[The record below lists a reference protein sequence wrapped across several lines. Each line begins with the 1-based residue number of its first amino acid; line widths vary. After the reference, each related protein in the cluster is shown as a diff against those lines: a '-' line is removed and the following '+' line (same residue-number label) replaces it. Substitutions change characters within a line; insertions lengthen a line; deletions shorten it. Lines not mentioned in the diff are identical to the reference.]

1 MAEQK
6 TLNTRVILRNDSV
19 ENWSSANSKTLLKGE
34 VGIAY
39 VGDGKAEIR
48 IGTQDG
54 TKQYKEAVK
63 LQISADQVV
72 GLTDTINSLSTTH
85 YEVSSLDQLSAK
97 SYVNGDTAVV
107 IQQIADTDK
116 YTYTAYVYDKGL
128 SAWKAMDGNYDAE
141 NVYFNEDLI
150 YTAAFGALA
159 SVPLTGSATLSAKGK
174 NLESVLKSIL
184 A

>member
-19 ENWSSANSKTLLKGE
+19 DNWSSTNSKTLLKGE

-39 VGDGKAEIR
+39 VGNGKAEIR

-54 TKQYKEAVK
+54 NKQYKDAVK

-85 YEVSSLDQLSAK
+85 YEVSSLD
-97 SYVNGDTAVV
+97 
-107 IQQIADTDK
+107 
-116 YTYTAYVYDKGL
+116 
-128 SAWKAMDGNYDAE
+128 
-141 NVYFNEDLI
+141 
-150 YTAAFGALA
+150 
-159 SVPLTGSATLSAKGK
+159 
-174 NLESVLKSIL
+174 
-184 A
+184 